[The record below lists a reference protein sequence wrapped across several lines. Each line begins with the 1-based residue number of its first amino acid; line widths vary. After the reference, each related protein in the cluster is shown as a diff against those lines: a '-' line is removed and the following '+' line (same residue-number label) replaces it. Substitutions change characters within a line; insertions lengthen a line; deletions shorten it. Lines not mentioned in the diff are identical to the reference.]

1 MRLVFIIGGAVA
13 TTGMLIISMWLNYL
27 FGSGLG
33 QTPMRAVVFGCVS
46 IIVDAWKGLG
56 PIYILSLVRARRI
69 PSAGAAIAVWFVC
82 FLYSISSAIGIVV
95 QDRATRTTGRE
106 MARAT
111 YGELQGRLE
120 DLQGRRKIQR
130 VTRSSGEIDAAI
142 QGVLI
147 RPVSDRGARS
157 IGLLSNNCAR
167 TDGRTAS
174 ACGEVAVLRQE
185 LAASREAARIDAE
198 IGELQNS
205 IVFARDGGAALPSD
219 PQGETFSRLTN
230 GRLTSTDVGFA
241 LALLLTAA
249 IELISAFGPAVI
261 AAFADASTKGV
272 SGGAPPEVAH
282 VGGVL
287 DYLADRVEPADASA
301 RIDADQM
308 YRDYVQWCAKGSRA
322 AMSATDFVG
331 AFDRS
336 RVAQGIRQ
344 IKKVGRSYYG
354 IRLVM
359 ALV

>member
-46 IIVDAWKGLG
+46 IIVAAWKGLG

-82 FLYSISSAIGIVV
+82 FLY
-95 QDRATRTTGRE
+95 
-106 MARAT
+106 
-111 YGELQGRLE
+111 
-120 DLQGRRKIQR
+120 
-130 VTRSSGEIDAAI
+130 
-142 QGVLI
+142 
-147 RPVSDRGARS
+147 
-157 IGLLSNNCAR
+157 
-167 TDGRTAS
+167 
-174 ACGEVAVLRQE
+174 
-185 LAASREAARIDAE
+185 
-198 IGELQNS
+198 
-205 IVFARDGGAALPSD
+205 
-219 PQGETFSRLTN
+219 
-230 GRLTSTDVGFA
+230 
-241 LALLLTAA
+241 
-249 IELISAFGPAVI
+249 
-261 AAFADASTKGV
+261 
-272 SGGAPPEVAH
+272 
-282 VGGVL
+282 
-287 DYLADRVEPADASA
+287 LADRVEPAEASA

-336 RVAQGIRQ
+336 RVAQGIWQ

-354 IRLVM
+354 IRLVR